1 MADDKKVIQQEQDQ
15 QRLFASK
22 ISLYVGLTIML
33 LKFFAYRVT
42 NSESILSDA
51 LESIVNVVAA
61 FMVIVTIKY
70 SSKPAD
76 KDHPYGHGKM
86 EFFSAA
92 FEGGLISFASLL
104 IIVESSTALLYGH
117 IMHDLGHGLVIIIVA
132 GIGNLLLGWY
142 LLHKGKALQSIA
154 LQSSGKHVLSDVWT
168 SVGIIVGLALVHLT
182 GWVWLDA
189 VIALSFGLYLGYVGF
204 SIVADASGGLM
215 DKEDP
220 EVIEKITQA
229 LKPHMNNGIID
240 IHEMKVIRSGR
251 YHHIDMHLVL
261 PDHWTI
267 AQTHE
272 RIKTFEEAVLND
284 YLFDGEMN
292 FHYDPCRIKFCS
304 TCDLKACDS
313 RQAPFEPAEKGI
325 SIRQSQIDDGAE

>member
-117 IMHDLGHGLVIIIVA
+117 IMHDLGHGLVIIIPK
-132 GIGNLLLGWY
+132 NN
-142 LLHKGKALQSIA
+142 
-154 LQSSGKHVLSDVWT
+154 
-168 SVGIIVGLALVHLT
+168 
-182 GWVWLDA
+182 
-189 VIALSFGLYLGYVGF
+189 F
-204 SIVADASGGLM
+204 
-215 DKEDP
+215 
-220 EVIEKITQA
+220 ITV
-229 LKPHMNNGIID
+229 KPH
-240 IHEMKVIRSGR
+240 
-251 YHHIDMHLVL
+251 
-261 PDHWTI
+261 
-267 AQTHE
+267 Q
-272 RIKTFEEAVLND
+272 
-284 YLFDGEMN
+284 
-292 FHYDPCRIKFCS
+292 
-304 TCDLKACDS
+304 
-313 RQAPFEPAEKGI
+313 
-325 SIRQSQIDDGAE
+325 